1 MGSQR
6 VGRAGATFTHSLR
19 KTDFSLSD
27 SAVAVCSSH
36 GYPPQRCSF
45 RHPLK
50 YFLRRR
56 LLCSRHVQLPNALA
70 KRELPARKPREPSP
84 HCSEAD
90 ACFFTSR
97 TLRGRSWACLVH
109 SFRCIDV
116 QAGQP
121 RGAVLRSPDAPRG
134 DPGMG
139 ASGRQVSPG

>member
-6 VGRAGATFTHSLR
+6 VGRDGATFTHSLR

-56 LLCSRHVQLPNALA
+56 LLCSRQVQLPNALA

-84 HCSEAD
+84 HCSEAE
-90 ACFFTSR
+90 
-97 TLRGRSWACLVH
+97 LV
-109 SFRCIDV
+109 SL
-116 QAGQP
+116 QAGLCVAGPGPVLFIHFGALMCRPVSHVVRSCGP
-121 RGAVLRSPDAPRG
+121 RTRPAETRRWGPAADR
-134 DPGMG
+134 
-139 ASGRQVSPG
+139 